1 MSLCCLHFNIEQLSL
16 SFSKG
21 FIKAISLL
29 NIISHQACCCW
40 ELIDQSVV
48 SPNEHY
54 VSCLILSRS
63 FWEITILF
71 CTISLFFFYV
81 WENIFHFFS
90 CLLFFH
96 INLFP
101 QIFNEFFLSWHECSF
116 VIYFLTGVFSCCMV
130 VPSLLLGNSRIVAHV

>member
-21 FIKAISLL
+21 FIKVISLL
-29 NIISHQACCCW
+29 NIIPHQACCCW

-71 CTISLFFFYV
+71 CTISLFFFLCLGKHLSL
-81 WENIFHFFS
+81 F
-90 CLLFFH
+90 LLFVVLPYRFVSTNFQW
-96 INLFP
+96 IFFYLGTSVLLFY
-101 QIFNEFFLSWHECSF
+101 IFWLVCSR
-116 VIYFLTGVFSCCMV
+116 VAWWSHPYFWETQE
-130 VPSLLLGNSRIVAHV
+130 